1 MTTLLDKTI
10 ENIEEISVDADG
22 AIRVR
27 MDEFAIPR
35 GSLGRLEELAIIYAS
50 IRGFKM
56 QGQHTP
62 FLPLNTPLNPLLIEG
77 KRAMPPEIKHKV
89 IFTMA
94 GDHGIVEE
102 GVSLF
107 PQEVTRQMV
116 LNFLDGGAAINVLAR
131 HVGVRVIVVDCGV
144 ASDFD
149 NHPGLRIKKVGYG
162 TRNML
167 KGPAMSRDE
176 AIRAIE
182 VGIEVFE
189 DELPDGIDIA
199 GTGDMGIGNTTPSSA
214 ILAALTGADVKEVTG
229 SGTGLNDDAL
239 EKKINIIKQVL
250 NVNKPDRSDPIDV
263 LAKVGGFE
271 IGGIAG
277 LCLAAARHRIPV
289 LIDGFIS
296 TAGALIACRIEPKVN
311 NYLIA
316 AHKSVEKG
324 HGFMLEGLGK
334 KPLLDLGLRL
344 GEGTGA
350 ALGMSLVEAG
360 VKILTQMASFSDAE
374 VSKPIL

>member
-10 ENIEEISVDADG
+10 KNIEEVKVDPDG
-22 AIRVR
+22 AIRVKL
-27 MDEFAIPR
+27 DELAIPR
-35 GSLGRLEELAIIYAS
+35 GSLGRLEELAIVYAS
-50 IRGFKM
+50 IRGTARTNKFVHATQM
-56 QGQHTP
+56 
-62 FLPLNTPLNPLLIEG
+62 
-77 KRAMPPEIKHKV
+77 HKV

-107 PQEVTRQMV
+107 PQEVTKQMV

-131 HVGVRVIVVDCGV
+131 HVGARVIVVDCGV

-162 TRNML
+162 TKNML

-182 VGIEVFE
+182 GGIEVFE
-189 DELPDGIDIA
+189 EELPDGIDIV

-214 ILAALTGADVKEVTG
+214 ILAALTGADINEVTG
-229 SGTGLNDDAL
+229 RGTGLDDNAL
-239 EKKINIIKQVL
+239 KKKINVIKKVL
-250 NVNKPDRSDPIDV
+250 EVNKPDPSDPIDV

-271 IGGIAG
+271 IGAVAG
-277 LCLAAARHRIPV
+277 LCLAAARRRVPV

-296 TAGALIACRIEPKVN
+296 TAGALIACRLSPKVR

-316 AHKSVEKG
+316 SHKSVEKG
-324 HGFMLEGLGK
+324 HGFMLECLGK
-334 KPLLDLGLRL
+334 RPLLDLDLRL

-360 VKILTQMASFSDAE
+360 VNILTQMATFSDAK
-374 VSKPIL
+374 VSKPS